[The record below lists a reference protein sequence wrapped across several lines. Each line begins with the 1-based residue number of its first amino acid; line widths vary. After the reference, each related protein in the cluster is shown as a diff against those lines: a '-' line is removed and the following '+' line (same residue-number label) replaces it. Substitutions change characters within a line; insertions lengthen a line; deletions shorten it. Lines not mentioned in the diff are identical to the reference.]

1 MNLKLLILIASVFL
15 LGVEVMAQ
23 NKITVAGKVTDEQG
37 QGFPGA
43 NILVQGTS
51 TGTTSDATGN
61 FVVEAAE
68 DANLVISFIGYKTQT
83 VAVAGRSSIDISL
96 IADAETLAE
105 VVVVGY
111 GTQKKS
117 DVISSV
123 AQVNPETMLKVP
135 SSDVGEMLRGRAP
148 GVFVTLSNA
157 APGGSSNIVIRGTR
171 SLTGGS
177 NPLVLADG
185 VPVNSIND
193 INPNDIASLEILK
206 DAAAAAIYGSRAS
219 NGVILITT
227 KRAKVGKTDVSYN
240 GYYGVQTVKRYFDT
254 YNGDE
259 FANLKREA
267 ARTANGG
274 VYLPDASVFTPIEQE
289 VLQSRQFVD
298 WSKEL
303 LRPSQYQSHNISF
316 STGTEKTTVY
326 SSINYMNQQGIYPGT
341 DLNRVTLR
349 LNADQKISEWLKV
362 GLNTNF
368 QISGRNEPGTQ
379 QPLISSITASP
390 LGKIYNDDGT
400 YRLHPTGVTE
410 SFNPLLDL
418 KEVTNKRK
426 ENISYINLFIDV
438 TPWKGFK
445 YRLNASRKS
454 GVRNNESYSTSKSQA
469 GVTSGGFGSG
479 YIEFR
484 DSTEYQLENIVDYKK
499 SIDRHNLG
507 FTFVQSVI
515 ETTGLYNQTA
525 GGLFPNDLLG
535 IYGLPSAGTI
545 APPKLR
551 TDKRDLVSFVGRVQ
565 YDYSGKYYVNASF
578 RTDGASVFGKNNK
591 WANFP
596 SVGIGWNV
604 HTESFLQNN
613 SIVSNLKL
621 RATYGS
627 VGNQGIAPYQ
637 SQSVAT
643 ARDYVINGTT
653 RISGYTP
660 GSILPNPNLKWETS
674 TTFNAGV
681 DFGLWKNRVS
691 GTVEFYD
698 TRTHDLLVRA
708 TIPSSTGYQYQYQ
721 NVGEIQ
727 NKGIEV
733 ALNTVAYEKNDLVIN
748 VGVMFTKNINKI
760 LHLYGDK
767 NGDGIEDNDIANN
780 WFIGSPTT
788 VQYRYKAIGIFQ
800 QGENIVS
807 SPQPLAQPG
816 DIKLLDKDKSGVID
830 DKDRVI
836 TPNGVPNWYGSI
848 YSDIKYKGI
857 DFSFNVVTV
866 QGITRDNPYLY
877 EYVKGG
883 SLRAVLNGVKQN
895 YWTPENPTGNWPRPN
910 ASNDPANIT
919 TLGMQDASYIR
930 LQNLT
935 LGYTL
940 KEALTSKLH
949 LTKFRIYVSAQNP
962 LTITKFQAYTPDRSP
977 QTQAQDQS
985 GTGGA
990 NQYPEA
996 ISFIGGIQV
1005 KF

>member
-1 MNLKLLILIASVFL
+1 MQ
-15 LGVEVMAQ
+15 GVEVMAQ

-51 TGTTSDATGN
+51 TGTSSDANGN
-61 FVVEAAE
+61 FVVEASD
-68 DANLVISFIGYKTQT
+68 DATLIISFIGYKTQT
-83 VAVAGRSSIDISL
+83 VAVAGRTSFDISL
-96 IADAETLAE
+96 VADIASLSE

-135 SSDVGEMLRGRAP
+135 SADVGEMIRGRAP
-148 GVFVTLSNA
+148 GVLVTLSNA
-157 APGGSSNIVIRGTR
+157 APGGSSNILIRGTR
-171 SLTGGS
+171 SLTGGNS
-177 NPLVLADG
+177 PLVLADG

-193 INPNDIASLEILK
+193 INPNDIASFEILK

-227 KRAKVGKTDVSYN
+227 KRAKVGKTEMNYN
-240 GYYGVQTVKRYFDT
+240 GFYGVQTVKRYFDT
-254 YNGDE
+254 YSGDE

-267 ARTANGG
+267 YRTSNGG
-274 VYLPDASVFTPIEQE
+274 VYGPDASVFTPIEQE
-289 VLQSRQFVD
+289 VLQSRQFID

-303 LRPSQYQSHNISF
+303 LRPSPYQSHNISF

-326 SSINYMNQQGIYPGT
+326 SSINYMNQQGMYPGT
-341 DLNRVTLR
+341 DFNRVILR
-349 LNADQKISEWLKV
+349 LNADQKISEWLKFGV
-362 GLNTNF
+362 NTTFN
-368 QISGRNEPGTQ
+368 ISGRNEPGTQ

-400 YRLHPTGVTE
+400 YRIHPTGVVE

-418 KEVTNKRK
+418 KEVTNVRK
-426 ENISYINLFIDV
+426 QSSNIINLFFDV

-454 GVRNNESYSTSKSQA
+454 DVRRNENYATGKSLA
-469 GVTSGGFGSG
+469 GVQSGGLGSG

-484 DSTEYQLENIVDYKK
+484 DSTEYQLENILTYTK
-499 SIDRHNLG
+499 SYDKHNLG
-507 FTFVQSVI
+507 FTFVQSII
-515 ETTGLYNQTA
+515 ETTGQYTQTS
-525 GGLFPNDLLG
+525 GSGFPNDLLG
-535 IYGLPSAGTI
+535 IYGLPSAAITTARI
-545 APPKLR
+545 R

-578 RTDGASVFGKNNK
+578 RTDGSSVFGKNNK

-604 HTESFLQNN
+604 HTENFLQG

-621 RATYGS
+621 RTTYGS
-627 VGNQGIAPYQ
+627 VGNQAITPYQ
-637 SQSVAT
+637 SQSVAS
-643 ARDYVINGTT
+643 ARDYVING
-653 RISGYTP
+653 IKVSGYAP
-660 GSILPNPNLKWETS
+660 GSTLPNPNLKWETS
-674 TTFNAGV
+674 TTFNAAV
-681 DFGLWKNRVS
+681 DFGLWQNRVS
-691 GTVEFYD
+691 GTVEYYD
-698 TRTHDLLVRA
+698 TRTTDLLVRA

-721 NVGEIQ
+721 NIGEIQ

-733 ALNTVAYEKNDLVIN
+733 ALNTIAYEKNDLVVN

-767 NGDGIEDNDIANN
+767 DGDGIEDDDKANN
-780 WFIGSPTT
+780 WFIGYPTS
-788 VQYRYKAIGIFQ
+788 VGYRYKAVGIFQ

-807 SPQPLAQPG
+807 SAQPKALPG
-816 DIKLLDKDKSGVID
+816 DIKLLDKDNSGVID

-836 TPNGVPNWYGSI
+836 TPTGVPDWYGSI

-857 DFSFNVVTV
+857 DFSFNVVSV

-883 SLRAVLNGVKQN
+883 SLRGVLNGVKQN

-910 ASNDPANIT
+910 SQADAPNIT
-919 TLGMQDASYIR
+919 TLGFQDASYIR
-930 LQNLT
+930 LQNVT

-940 KEALTSKLH
+940 NEALISKLH
-949 LTKFRIYVSAQNP
+949 LTKLRIYVSVQNP
-962 LTITKFQAYTPDRSP
+962 WTSTKFQAYSPDRSP
-977 QTQAQDQS
+977 QTQAQDQT
-985 GTGGA
+985 GTGGSA
-990 NQYPEA
+990 QYPEA
-996 ISFIGGIQV
+996 ISIVGGLQI